1 MLSVQLPYTRPS
13 VDIVAHL
20 SRRRHRILGTNAV
33 VFLCMI
39 SLVYWLGQVYGK
51 EMFSSVGSPAVTH
64 VLKLLHWLTVFLQF
78 ASFYIVASAAAWFD
92 KRKTEIVSPYSHS
105 TLQDVAFVVVSVI
118 VLPWFCL
125 GLRSIQ
131 LEQSAWFLV
140 FFLLSVILLVFSA
153 LLFTSALFRYEIG
166 TWSFLGSLSI
176 IADLLLIVSCI
187 LALVCRVHFGLG
199 LKQFLVVQAELQKSG
214 FAQDRFVLD
223 PNRITVTITSTT
235 TTTAFPE
242 KTKVLYDCGRRPLS
256 PTSSQHNKSE
266 SDSSS
271 ERSRCSVH
279 SETFVTWR
287 AAAEKYGPSDE
298 KNELSETSLDC
309 PRWPPGL
316 GHVTPSIAEAALSHA
331 SLEGT
336 VPEFGGDESEHLSIA
351 SVFVRETEVSNET
364 RRSEPVFKARL

>member
-1 MLSVQLPYTRPS
+1 MRW
-13 VDIVAHL
+13 
-20 SRRRHRILGTNAV
+20 SRRSWRLAKQRDPI
-33 VFLCMI
+33 C
-39 SLVYWLGQVYGK
+39 WQVYGK
-51 EMFSSVGSPAVTH
+51 EMFSSVGSSPAVTR

-92 KRKTEIVSPYSHS
+92 KRKTGIVSPYSHS
-105 TLQDVAFVVVSVI
+105 TLQDVAFVVVCAI

-131 LEQSAWFLV
+131 FEQRGWFLV
-140 FFLLSVILLVFSA
+140 FFLLSVVLLVFSA
-153 LLFTSALFRYEIG
+153 FWFTSALFRYEIG
-166 TWSFLGSLSI
+166 AWSFLGSLSI
-176 IADLLLIVSCI
+176 IADLLLIVSCT

-199 LKQFLVVQAELQKSG
+199 LKQFLIVQAELKKSG

-223 PNRITVTITSTT
+223 PNRITVTITSAT

-242 KTKVLYDCGRRPLS
+242 KTKVLYDCGRRPFS
-256 PTSSQHNKSE
+256 PTSSHHNKSE

-279 SETFVTWR
+279 SETFATWL

-298 KNELSETSLDC
+298 EKNELPDTSLDC

-316 GHVTPSIAEAALSHA
+316 EHVTLSIVEAALSHA

-336 VPEFGGDESEHLSIA
+336 DPEFGGDESGHLKAA
-351 SVFVRETEVSNET
+351 SVFVRETEVSSEA
-364 RRSEPVFKARL
+364 RRSEPAFKARL